1 MYYGVVA
8 VILILKVDIRE
19 REAGLEQFEGSAG
32 GCCQRNLLNAL
43 FVERHNASSRTRR
56 G

>member
-19 REAGLEQFEGSAG
+19 REAGLEQFPSAG
-32 GCCQRNLLNAL
+32 GSYQRNLLNAL
-43 FVERHNASSRTRR
+43 VVERHNASSRTRR